1 MPRVVRE
8 RPPSSDSDG
17 GFVRGQVDI
26 RRFVRGPVVNKR
38 RVEKVE
44 DEATGWFEQ
53 PTLRN
58 GVGLIVVVGWLFGV
72 LFGVLFVEPPTASSS
87 LPPVA
92 LRSHNTYWRPAP
104 DAILERLPGDPGNAV
119 FEASEPELEAA
130 GGTLSGL
137 LGRGKPR
144 TRLIEY
150 VHLES
155 NRKRGD
161 ARGLDGLY
169 RVEYA
174 IDSQLNRQVF
184 QILRNAQVKQGH
196 VIVLDPA
203 TGRVLAY
210 ASTDPESFPPTRA
223 YPSASIIKVITAAA
237 VLELD
242 PRAGSRTC
250 RYEGSPYRLEP
261 FQVYPPRYGRVVSF
275 PRALATSNNQCFAQL
290 AVNDVGR
297 MGLLGAIDRFGFLDA
312 AGPGHAPGTATP
324 GQSDYDLGRL
334 GCGLAGCNITP
345 LHAAKLAATIA
356 TGESVEPWWIDR
368 VLDSSGRELSL
379 PVRSTPR
386 RVMSAANAAQLRNM
400 MVSTTTEGTARR
412 AFNDRHGRP
421 KLGSIQ
427 VAGKTGNLSG
437 TTPTG
442 RYEWFIGAAPAEAPK
457 IAVAVVQVQGRS
469 WIKKSSEIAV
479 DVLADIFCDAGDCDA
494 GNATRITGSL

>member
-1 MPRVVRE
+1 MRDKH
-8 RPPSSDSDG
+8 PSSDPNGD
-17 GFVRGQVDI
+17 FVRRPVDI
-26 RRFVRGPVVNKR
+26 RRFVRGPVVNTR
-38 RVEKVE
+38 RAEKA
-44 DEATGWFEQ
+44 DDKATGWFEQ
-53 PTLRN
+53 PALRN
-58 GVGLIVVVGWLFGV
+58 GVGLIVVVGWLVGV
-72 LFGVLFVEPPTASSS
+72 LFGVLFVEPPVASSS

-92 LRSHNTYWRPAP
+92 ARSHNNYWRLAP
-104 DAILERLPGDPGNAV
+104 DEILARLPGDPGNAV
-119 FEASEPELEAA
+119 FEASEPESEAA
-130 GGTLSGL
+130 GGAPSGL
-137 LGRGKPR
+137 LDRGQPR

-155 NRKRGD
+155 SRKRGD
-161 ARGLDGLY
+161 ARGPDGLY

-174 IDSQLNRQVF
+174 LDSELNRQVF
-184 QILRNAQVKQGH
+184 QILHNAQVKQGH

-210 ASTDPESFPPTRA
+210 ASTDPVSFPPTRA

-237 VLELD
+237 ILELD

-290 AVNDVGR
+290 AVNEVGR

-312 AGPGHAPGTATP
+312 AAPGHAAGTATP

-345 LHAAKLAATIA
+345 LHAAKLAATLA

-368 VLDSSGRELSL
+368 VLDSSGRVLGL
-379 PVRSTPR
+379 PDRSTPR
-386 RVMSAANAAQLRNM
+386 RVMSPASAAQLRNM

-412 AFNDRHGRP
+412 AFTDRHGRP
-421 KLGSIQ
+421 RLGSIR

-437 TTPTG
+437 TNPTG

-457 IAVAVVQVQGRS
+457 IALAVVQVQGRS

-494 GNATRITGSL
+494 ENAARFTESL